1 MELNRKDYVYLK
13 LLYKRK
19 CTSFFQSLTLAEI
32 MDVTGTAKVTTYRNL
47 QKLCKHEYIKK
58 ACKSGLADTY
68 MLLPKGIEVVEREAD
83 KHVEE

>member
-1 MELNRKDYVYLK
+1 MELNRKDFVYLK

-58 ACKSGLADTY
+58 EQDGETQIIILTGRFRGC
-68 MLLPKGIEVVEREAD
+68 
-83 KHVEE
+83 